1 LHHDYPA
8 SLVTAF
14 SPAFDWAERQVES
27 GLLPT
32 AVLGIAT
39 ADGVA
44 DVAAFGASGSRAAH
58 IGDAYP
64 IFSITK
70 PLVGLTALRAVE
82 RGLLALD
89 APLAGAVPGF
99 GARRTDTVTLT
110 HLLSHTSGIQE
121 PPLDAPLGLR
131 RSLVEGGA
139 DFAAGSATRY
149 SSVAFEGVAALV
161 ERATGTTIEAELAH
175 LAAAAGATSLSFDAD
190 RDPHPVHDAAEQGL
204 DYEAFTRL
212 RHPGAGLFAT
222 ADDLLAIGSALL
234 RNDGSIVHPTTRAA
248 MLRPLTSGLPKLEPY
263 PEASGQDWGLGW
275 NLRHSAPGLLERGVF
290 GHGGWAG
297 TEFWMYPEL
306 GVCFVLLTNIASPGR
321 LGYDADPLFN
331 AVAAGA

>member
-1 LHHDYPA
+1 LHHGQWTHF
-8 SLVTAF
+8 VTDF
-14 SPAFDWAERQVES
+14 SHAFDWAKRQVES
-27 GLLPT
+27 GPLPT

-44 DVAAFGASGSRAAH
+44 DVAAFGASGDRAAH

-70 PLVGLTALRAVE
+70 PLVALTALRAVE

-89 APLAGAVPGF
+89 APIAGAVPEF
-99 GARRTDTVTLT
+99 GSGRSDTVTLT
-110 HLLSHTSGIQE
+110 HLLTHTSGIEE

-131 RSLVEGGA
+131 RSLVEGRV
-139 DFAAGSATRY
+139 DFAAGTATRY
-149 SSVAFEGVAALV
+149 SSIAFEGVAALV
-161 ERATGTTIEAELAH
+161 EQATGSTLHAELEE
-175 LAAAAGATSLSFDAD
+175 LALAAGAPGLTFDTD
-190 RDPHPVHDAAEQGL
+190 CNPHPVVDAEEQGL
-204 DYEAFTRL
+204 DYSAFTRL

-234 RNDGSIVHPTTRAA
+234 RNDGSLVHPTTRDA

-263 PEASGQDWGLGW
+263 PVERGQDWGLGW

-297 TEFWMYPEL
+297 TEFWMYPEI
-306 GVCFVLLTNIASPGR
+306 GVCFVLLTNVATPGR
-321 LGYDADPLFN
+321 LGFNADPLFN